1 MGDILGLIGLGATAA
16 SGGLVGAVVRLLPA
30 LFGGIGKLLTAA
42 GDRKHELAMRT
53 LDWKIAQS
61 QGEQRIREIDQS
73 GQWDQARGM
82 LDAYRTALEAQGR
95 PTGVA
100 WVDALNSFVRP
111 FTAYYFLSLYG
122 VAKLLLVI
130 YAWGVQKVDL
140 AALSKVIWTADD
152 SAMFGAVM
160 GFYFVD
166 RQLGKTEA
174 KANPWNSVRS

>member
-1 MGDILGLIGLGATAA
+1 MEDLLGLIGVGASAA
-16 SGGLVGAVVRLLPA
+16 TGGLVGAVVRLLPA

-42 GDRKHELAMRT
+42 GDRKHELAMRQ

-61 QGEQRIREIDQS
+61 QGEQRIREVDTA
-73 GQWDQARGM
+73 GQWEQAKV
-82 LDAYRTALEAQGR
+82 LTETYKAAVEAQGR

-111 FTAYYFLSLYG
+111 FTAYYFLALYG
-122 VAKLLLVI
+122 VSKLLLVT
-130 YAWGVQKVDL
+130 YAWAIQKVDL
-140 AALSKVIWTADD
+140 AALSKVIWTSDD

-166 RQLGKTEA
+166 RQLGKQQ
-174 KANPWNSVRS
+174 KVVVPWTSSRS